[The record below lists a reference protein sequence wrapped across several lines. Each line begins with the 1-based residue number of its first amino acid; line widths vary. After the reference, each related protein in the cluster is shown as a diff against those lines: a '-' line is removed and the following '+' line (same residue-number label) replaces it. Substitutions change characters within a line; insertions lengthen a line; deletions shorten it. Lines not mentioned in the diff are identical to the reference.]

1 MKVPGSNGKGQTS
14 TSMAQGKVWWK
25 ESADGTFSP
34 MYECLPNMPLRI
46 VQMHGIFSSC
56 PWNFN
61 KLPPLK
67 MGGWL
72 KRGRISFL
80 KSLWNSI
87 LLFNQLSEYLL
98 VPVSVH
104 HRVQDRNDATN
115 KLSCSKNKLE
125 PNLHNGKM
133 QTHST
138 CSQAKIFHCGLVAT
152 I

>member
-1 MKVPGSNGKGQTS
+1 MERKRGRNLFPHVRMLAKHALKDCSD
-14 TSMAQGKVWWK
+14 AW
-25 ESADGTFSP
+25 
-34 MYECLPNMPLRI
+34 NME
-46 VQMHGIFSSC
+46 SSC

-67 MGGWL
+67 TGGWL
-72 KRGRISFL
+72 KRVRISFL

-87 LLFNQLSEYLL
+87 PLFNQMSEYLL

-104 HRVQDRNDATN
+104 HRVQHRNDATN

-125 PNLHNGKM
+125 PNLHHGKM